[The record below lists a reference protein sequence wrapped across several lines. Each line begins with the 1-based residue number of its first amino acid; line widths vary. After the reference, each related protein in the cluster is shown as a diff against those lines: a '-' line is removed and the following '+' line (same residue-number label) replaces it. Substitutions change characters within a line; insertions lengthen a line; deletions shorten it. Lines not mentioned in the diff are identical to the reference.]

1 MFSISGARFRDAKH
15 VELDVV
21 VGGRPVVWFEE
32 TRPEKRVVLSVS
44 ADYHLV
50 IIHPRTSVARR
61 RRLRTPHNGA
71 TLRIILSLFLSA
83 VFFRCRRVNSSWRRR
98 RRRRFFAAFVSL
110 HTMLSVPCTRSWR
123 EEDWGSRSGHVLQL
137 GSGLLAERRR
147 FAVHPDFK
155 TIRTVDRKP
164 KQD

>member
-98 RRRRFFAAFVSL
+98 RRRRFFCRFCQSSHDAVRSVHWELAGGGLGESVRPRATARWWTSGRASAFCCS
-110 HTMLSVPCTRSWR
+110 P
-123 EEDWGSRSGHVLQL
+123 
-137 GSGLLAERRR
+137 GL
-147 FAVHPDFK
+147 
-155 TIRTVDRKP
+155 
-164 KQD
+164 